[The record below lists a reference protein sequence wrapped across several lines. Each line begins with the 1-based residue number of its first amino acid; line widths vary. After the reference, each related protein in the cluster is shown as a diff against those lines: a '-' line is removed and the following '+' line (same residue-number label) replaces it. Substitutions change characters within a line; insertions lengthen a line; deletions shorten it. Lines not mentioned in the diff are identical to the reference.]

1 MKNLRQYMDAFY
13 LPAPEEY
20 RKIPIGTYNEK
31 MAEVKNLYQEGMFT
45 ERFIMLQGAYR
56 FLLSRFLLRQT
67 ELAKIDQEIG
77 NHEAEFSE
85 IESAEQDIYQKSDF
99 MGLRYLYLRNPIHI
113 ERLEESQLKFLES
126 FLDSFS
132 KEKAREAVELLKSTY
147 KDVLAF
153 SEETL
158 FQETE
163 LFPSLYGEGNV
174 LSGVLIF
181 VIAARTT
188 AEGKRILLGLKNHLK
203 PMLSISLN
211 MPVRIWIKSPLRSS

>member
-1 MKNLRQYMDAFY
+1 M
-13 LPAPEEY
+13 
-20 RKIPIGTYNEK
+20 
-31 MAEVKNLYQEGMFT
+31 
-45 ERFIMLQGAYR
+45 
-56 FLLSRFLLRQT
+56 
-67 ELAKIDQEIG
+67 
-77 NHEAEFSE
+77 
-85 IESAEQDIYQKSDF
+85 
-99 MGLRYLYLRNPIHI
+99 
-113 ERLEESQLKFLES
+113 
-126 FLDSFS
+126 
-132 KEKAREAVELLKSTY
+132 KSTY

>member
-1 MKNLRQYMDAFY
+1 
-13 LPAPEEY
+13 
-20 RKIPIGTYNEK
+20 
-31 MAEVKNLYQEGMFT
+31 
-45 ERFIMLQGAYR
+45 
-56 FLLSRFLLRQT
+56 
-67 ELAKIDQEIG
+67 
-77 NHEAEFSE
+77 
-85 IESAEQDIYQKSDF
+85 
-99 MGLRYLYLRNPIHI
+99 MGLRYLYLRNPVHV

-126 FLDSFS
+126 LLDSFS
-132 KEKAREAVELLKSTY
+132 QEKAREAVELLKSTY

-158 FQETE
+158 FRETE

-188 AEGKRILLGLKNHLK
+188 AEGKRILLGLKNHLE